1 MVVLLPLL
9 LAIVLVC
16 VPGEREDNK
25 HFSDVHRLVALRED
39 NEQVE
44 VEEEGEEVEGNCE
57 G

>member
-1 MVVLLPLL
+1 MLLLLPL

-25 HFSDVHRLVALRED
+25 HFSVVHRLVALRED

-44 VEEEGEEVEGNCE
+44 VEVEGEEVEGNCE